1 MNHETRAALANL
13 LIVALAAPAPA
24 PAPAPA
30 EPNKSINP
38 DEAVSYG
45 AAVQTAILSGD
56 TSSKS
61 TSAAAAA
68 PPPPYLPLSLSPSS
82 LLPSPSLLPPLC
94 RRRRPRYVPFL
105 QSATSYP
112 QKYVTVLNPIWLQAE
127 AEAEGLKTKAKPD
140 FRWFGWFRRRQ

>member
-68 PPPPYLPLSLSPSS
+68 PPPPSPPSLPLSL
-82 LLPSPSLLPPLC
+82 LPPPLLPPSS
-94 RRRRPRYVPFL
+94 PP
-105 QSATSYP
+105 SAAAAAQDP

>member
-82 LLPSPSLLPPLC
+82 LLPSPSLLPP
-94 RRRRPRYVPFL
+94 
-105 QSATSYP
+105 SAAAAAQDP

>member
-45 AAVQTAILSGD
+45 AAVQTAILSD
-56 TSSKS
+56 
-61 TSAAAAA
+61 
-68 PPPPYLPLSLSPSS
+68 
-82 LLPSPSLLPPLC
+82 
-94 RRRRPRYVPFL
+94 
-105 QSATSYP
+105 P